1 MPRLILSLLALLGLH
16 ASLHSTVPLSEGEP
30 ITVSIQTGDFDN
42 EINFT
47 VENPPTLPQ
56 SAKDSLPYWSFFWE
70 FGDGTFQSVDKLAEV
85 SHVYPEVDSTAT
97 FTARV
102 FLTPRY
108 TTISQKPIKSELLT
122 VNIVNLGTGWGE
134 IVDSTSIENFVVLVP
149 NQEPAFGHEVRFALQ
164 YQHSPEIP
172 ESKGGHIILLF
183 NETAF
188 ELTPPFEF
196 ESESAQ
202 THHDEKTM
210 GKSAFRRETSIDP
223 DIRSALLSQ
232 YGATFSEM
240 KVWRYDEFTED
251 AHRNLFFSLQTADTV
266 RELETDRFS
275 IIAVI
280 IPDSIAAD
288 SFPLKELEESP
299 YFNRYEAEIKRSLDP
314 NHLAVNMVMMLS
326 NPVDKRLEYR
336 VDFQNVGEAS
346 ATTVSVAVDWPSYFD
361 KESVEILEYSPL
373 FTSDQQSLELAH
385 VFEMDKKQE
394 NIVFYFRDIELRGT
408 KEEPKPIKKL
418 TKGHVIFSV
427 KIDESIV
434 EKKYDKDKLIKGY
447 DIPAKISTR
456 AYITF
461 YGNTGK
467 EDSLKTNRTYTA
479 LTMRRRYLSVGRNF
493 VGQDISTI
501 VNSNPFTSGFID
513 NATFGYGRTFA
524 QVNKLSF
531 NWDLQYNAF
540 YTPQISNTNVDSLQM
555 GNLDLSFGAYYSF
568 GVPVIG
574 LFKLGVGVGG
584 TGILFADQG
593 GKPAYRFWQFD
604 SEPESSEYDPW
615 GLLGYV
621 ELNKSFLRK
630 TLELSVRY
638 STRYYPEL
646 SGQDAIMISY
656 PQVIL
661 SYRLADSK
669 ADFLEQL
676 NQEMNP
682 GQLKEVNKKKEKEAE
697 KAAKKEKKKKK

>member
-1 MPRLILSLLALLGLH
+1 MIRLTLCLLALLGIQ
-16 ASLHSTVPLSEGEP
+16 ASLYSTIPLSEGEP
-30 ITVSIQTGDFDN
+30 LTVSIQTGDFDN

-47 VENPPTLPQ
+47 VENPPSLPQ
-56 SAKDSLPYWSFFWE
+56 STKDSLPYWSFFWE
-70 FGDGTFQSVDKLAEV
+70 FGDGTFQSVDKSAEV
-85 SHVYPEVDSTAT
+85 RHVYPEVDSAGS

-108 TTISQKPIKSELLT
+108 TTISQKPIKSELLS
-122 VNIVNLGTGWGE
+122 VNIINNGIGWAE
-134 IVDSTSIENFVVLVP
+134 RIDPPTIENFVELVP

-164 YQHSPEIP
+164 YQQPKEVP
-172 ESKGGHIILLF
+172 DSKGGHIVLLF
-183 NETAF
+183 NEAAF

-202 THHDEKTM
+202 IHHGEKTK
-210 GKSAFRRETSIDP
+210 GKSAFKREENIDQGIRTS
-223 DIRSALLSQ
+223 LLSQ
-232 YGATFSEM
+232 YGASFSEM
-240 KVWRYDEFTED
+240 KVWRYDDFTEE
-251 AHRNLFFSLQTADTV
+251 AHRNIFFSLQTADTV

-275 IIAVI
+275 IIAILV
-280 IPDSIAAD
+280 PDSMTAD
-288 SFPLKELEESP
+288 SFQIEDLEESP
-299 YFNRYEAEIKRSLDP
+299 YFSRYEAEIKRSLDP
-314 NHLAVNMVMMLS
+314 NHISVNMVMMLS

-336 VDFQNVGEAS
+336 VDFQNIGEAS
-346 ATTVSVAVDWPSYFD
+346 ATTVSVAVNWPSYFD
-361 KESVEILEYSPL
+361 KNSIEIIEYTPEL
-373 FTSDQQSLELAH
+373 RSDQQKLELSH
-385 VFEMDKKQE
+385 VFETDKKKE
-394 NIVFYFRDIELRGT
+394 NIVFYFREIELRGT
-408 KEEPKPIKKL
+408 NEEPKPIKKL

-427 KIDESIV
+427 KIDETII
-434 EKKYDKDKLIKGY
+434 EKKYDKNDLIKSY
-447 DIPAKISTR
+447 SLPSKIAAR

-461 YGNTGK
+461 YGHTGK

-493 VGQDISTI
+493 VGQDINTIIST
-501 VNSNPFTSGFID
+501 NPFTTGFIN

-540 YTPQISNTNVDSLQM
+540 YTPQINATNVDSLQL
-555 GNLDLSFGAYYSF
+555 GNLDLSFGAHYSF

-574 LFKLGVGVGG
+574 LFKLGLGVGG
-584 TGILFADQG
+584 TGILYANQG
-593 GKPAYRFWQFD
+593 GEADYRFWQFS
-604 SEPESSEYDPW
+604 SEPESSQYDPW

-638 STRYYPEL
+638 STRYYPQIA
-646 SGQDAIMISY
+646 GQKAVMISY

-669 ADFLEQL
+669 ADFLESL
-676 NQEMNP
+676 NQEANP
-682 GQLKEVNKKKEKEAE
+682 KQLKSVR
-697 KAAKKEKKKKK
+697 KKEKKQAKKDAKKKKKK